1 MKNLEQEYYDSYR
14 KPNLWVKLL
23 VGIGYVVFVTILL
36 LLVYGVVVVIYKT
49 IF

>member
-1 MKNLEQEYYDSYR
+1 MKKIEQEYFDSYR
-14 KPNLWVKLL
+14 KPNFWVRLL
-23 VGIGYVVFVTILL
+23 VCIGYAVFVFILL